1 MKAIIS
7 KELYE
12 SYKKENDKLLE
23 QICQYENDSDIPA
36 NIVQQY
42 KIISRALIDYERAY
56 HPLPGRV
63 STLSQRKTDVLEFL
77 NFELKKHNI
86 YESEY
91 NQI

>member
-1 MKAIIS
+1 MNPNLLFEEHEQYMISLKAFRD
-7 KELYE
+7 
-12 SYKKENDKLLE
+12 YKN
-23 QICQYENDSDIPA
+23 S
-36 NIVQQY
+36 
-42 KIISRALIDYERAY
+42 YERAY
-56 HPLPGRV
+56 HPLPGRI